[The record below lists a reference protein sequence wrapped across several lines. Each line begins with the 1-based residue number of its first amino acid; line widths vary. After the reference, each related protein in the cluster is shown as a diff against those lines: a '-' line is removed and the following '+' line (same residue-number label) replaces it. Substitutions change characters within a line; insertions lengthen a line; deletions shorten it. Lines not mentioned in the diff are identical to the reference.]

1 MSIRNA
7 CLAGATL
14 AALAAPSLAGAE
26 TSPDG
31 QPIMKHVSVAPD
43 ATVEVSNVQGRVEV
57 ATWDKNEVDLVA
69 ELESPKDELEFE
81 ATERYVRIEVDR
93 PSGKYGHHGE
103 DEEDATLTLRVP
115 KGIRLIVDTV
125 SADIAVSGLRGEQ
138 KLESVSGEVQTQAFD
153 APVRATSVSGEV
165 SVVGNGGKA
174 TVSTENVSGSTTVG
188 GVRGDYH
195 GEVVSGEIRAT
206 VAAAQKIEL
215 NSVSGDI
222 EINAELT
229 PTSRV
234 TMESVS
240 GTLTLK
246 IKPPVNAE
254 FDVESFSGDI
264 ESCLGP
270 KARSTSKYTPGSE
283 LNYTQGSGG
292 ARVEM
297 QTLSGE
303 ISICDR

>member
-1 MSIRNA
+1 MSIRNV
-7 CLAGATL
+7 CLAAATL

-31 QPIMKHVSVAPD
+31 RPIMKHVNVAPD

-57 ATWDKNEVDLVA
+57 ATWDKNEVELVA

-81 ATERYVRIEVDR
+81 ANERYVRISVER
-93 PSGKYGHHGE
+93 PNGKYRHDDDDE
-103 DEEDATLTLRVP
+103 DDATLTLRVP
-115 KGIRLIVDTV
+115 KGIRLIADTV

-188 GVRGDYH
+188 GIRADYH

-222 EINAELT
+222 EIKAELT

-234 TMESVS
+234 NMESVS

-264 ESCLGP
+264 DSCLGP

-283 LNYTQGSGG
+283 LNYTQGNGG

>member
-1 MSIRNA
+1 V
-7 CLAGATL
+7 CLAAATL

-31 QPIMKHVSVAPD
+31 RPIMKHVNVAPD

-57 ATWDKNEVDLVA
+57 ATWDKNEVELVA

-81 ATERYVRIEVDR
+81 ANERYVRISVER
-93 PSGKYGHHGE
+93 PNGKYRHDDDDE
-103 DEEDATLTLRVP
+103 DDATLTLRVP
-115 KGIRLIVDTV
+115 KGIRLIADTV

-188 GVRGDYH
+188 GIRGDYH

-222 EINAELT
+222 EIKAELT

-234 TMESVS
+234 NMESVS

-264 ESCLGP
+264 DSCLGP

-283 LNYTQGSGG
+283 LNYTQGNGG

>member
-1 MSIRNA
+1 MSIRNV
-7 CLAGATL
+7 CLAAATL
-14 AALAAPSLAGAE
+14 AALAAPDLAGAE

-31 QPIMKHVSVAPD
+31 EPIMKHAAVAAD

-57 ATWDKNEVDLVA
+57 ATWDKNEVELIA

-81 ATERYVRIEVDR
+81 ATDRYVRISVER
-93 PSGKYGHHGE
+93 PHGKYGRNEE
-103 DEEDATLTLRVP
+103 DEDATLTLRVP
-115 KGIRLIVDTV
+115 KGIRLIADTV
-125 SADIAVSGLRGEQ
+125 SADVSASGVRGEQ
-138 KLESVSGEVQTQAFD
+138 KLHSVSGEVQTQAFD
-153 APVRATSVSGEV
+153 APVTATSVSGEV

-174 TVSTENVSGSTTVG
+174 TVSTENVSGTTTVG

-206 VAAAQKIEL
+206 VGAAQRVDL

-222 EINAELT
+222 EISAELT
-229 PTSRV
+229 PTTRIN
-234 TMESVS
+234 MESVS
-240 GTLTLK
+240 GMLTLK
-246 IKPPVNAE
+246 LKPPVNAE

-264 ESCLGP
+264 ENCFGP
-270 KARSTSKYTPGSE
+270 KARDTSKYTPGSE
-283 LNYTQGSGG
+283 LNFTQGSGG

>member
-1 MSIRNA
+1 MSIRNV
-7 CLAGATL
+7 CLAAATL

-26 TSPDG
+26 TSPNG
-31 QPIMKHVSVAPD
+31 QPIMKHVNVAPD

-57 ATWDKNEVDLVA
+57 ATWDKNEVELVA

-81 ATERYVRIEVDR
+81 ANERYVRISVER
-93 PSGKYGHHGE
+93 PNGKYRHDDDDE
-103 DEEDATLTLRVP
+103 DDATLTLRVP
-115 KGIRLIVDTV
+115 KGIRLIADTV

-188 GVRGDYH
+188 GIRGDYH

-222 EINAELT
+222 EIKAELT

-234 TMESVS
+234 NMESVS

-254 FDVESFSGDI
+254 FDVESFSGAID
-264 ESCLGP
+264 SCLGP
-270 KARSTSKYTPGSE
+270 KAHSTSKYTPGSE
-283 LNYTQGSGG
+283 LNYTQGNGG

>member
-1 MSIRNA
+1 MSIRNV
-7 CLAGATL
+7 CLAAATL

-26 TSPDG
+26 TSPNG
-31 QPIMKHVSVAPD
+31 QPIMKHVNVAPD

-57 ATWDKNEVDLVA
+57 ATWDKNEVELVA

-81 ATERYVRIEVDR
+81 ANERYVRISVER
-93 PSGKYGHHGE
+93 PNGKYRHDDDDE
-103 DEEDATLTLRVP
+103 DDATLTLRVP
-115 KGIRLIVDTV
+115 KGIRLIADTV

-188 GVRGDYH
+188 GIRGDYH

-222 EINAELT
+222 EIKAELT

-234 TMESVS
+234 NMESVS

-264 ESCLGP
+264 DSCLGA

-283 LNYTQGSGG
+283 LNYTQGNGG

>member
-1 MSIRNA
+1 MSIRNV
-7 CLAGATL
+7 CLAAATL

-31 QPIMKHVSVAPD
+31 RPIMKHVNVAPD

-57 ATWDKNEVDLVA
+57 ATWDKNEVELVA

-81 ATERYVRIEVDR
+81 ANERYVRISVER
-93 PSGKYGHHGE
+93 PNGKYRHDDDDE
-103 DEEDATLTLRVP
+103 DDATLTLRVP
-115 KGIRLIVDTV
+115 KGIRLIADTV

-188 GVRGDYH
+188 GIRGDYH

-222 EINAELT
+222 EIKAELT

-234 TMESVS
+234 NMESVS

-264 ESCLGP
+264 DSCLGP

-283 LNYTQGSGG
+283 LNYTQGNGG